1 MIGQQKKKKIQSRF
15 ISSKDQLA
23 EVLTK
28 PLSYSI
34 FALLRS
40 KHHMDTSPLA

>member
-1 MIGQQKKKKIQSRF
+1 MAKKEIQIRF

-23 EVLTK
+23 NVLTK

-40 KHHMDTSPLA
+40 KLHVDNSPSA